1 MTTTETKSLV
11 RRVFDE
17 GFNQGNLAV
26 VDEAF
31 TPDHFTQTPFTPD
44 RNGNEALKQLIT
56 MFRTAFP
63 DLHCTLEGEISQGDE
78 YAAHWTMRGTHKGP
92 FLGTPATGKSFTVQG
107 VMYGRLENGKVAED
121 WTIVDQVGMMQ
132 QLGLVPPPSGR

>member
-1 MTTTETKSLV
+1 MSITETKSLV
-11 RRVFDE
+11 LRVLEE

-26 VDEAF
+26 VDEVF
-31 TPDHFTQTPFTPD
+31 TPNHFTHTPFTHD

-63 DLHCTLEGEISQGDE
+63 DLHCTLDGEIRQGDE
-78 YAAHWTMRGTHKGP
+78 FAAHWSMTGTHKGP
-92 FLGTPATGKSFTVQG
+92 FLGIPGTGKSFKVQTII
-107 VMYGRLENGKVAED
+107 YGRLENGKVAED
-121 WTIVDQVGMMQ
+121 WTLADQMGMMQ